1 MALDAG
7 HSVVVDAVFSDPSE
21 RDALEAIARD
31 RGIAFNGLWL
41 TATPETVTR
50 RIRARQNDAS
60 DATPEVAMAQLA
72 KGPGLL
78 SWFVV
83 EADDSPAVVLGR
95 ATALLQLDPPGT
107 REPGI

>member
-1 MALDAG
+1 
-7 HSVVVDAVFSDPSE
+7 
-21 RDALEAIARD
+21 
-31 RGIAFNGLWL
+31 
-41 TATPETVTR
+41 
-50 RIRARQNDAS
+50 
-60 DATPEVAMAQLA
+60 MAQLA

-95 ATALLQLDPPGT
+95 ATALLQLDPPRT